1 MKKTFLTNSEK
12 RIILENREKVIIE
25 NFTNTFNRIKR
36 IDENEMC
43 ECGMGMYEHHLTE
56 PEQQVV
62 NDILGEANSLYEIDF
77 NSVLEKVK
85 NYAKRGALTGAVVAA
100 LMASPKINA
109 QQKQQIQQ
117 FAGTEMTHGEHEDL
131 PSIVQAGGAELGQ
144 KLIDAFLSDRRKA
157 WKWQIE
163 YNKTHRHNK
172 THLVDNITV
181 GFHARDKEMALAKL
195 GNMYN
200 GSKPEDPAETTIDF
214 LQFMG
219 GE

>member
-117 FAGTEMTHGEHEDL
+117 FADTEMAHEE
-131 PSIVQAGGAELGQ
+131 PTGAESIVQKGGIELGK
-144 KLIDAFLSDRRKA
+144 KLVEAFLLDRRKA

-163 YNKTHRHNK
+163 YNKAHRHMK
-172 THLVDNITV
+172 TYIVDNISV
-181 GFHARDKEMALAKL
+181 GLHARDPNALQQL
-195 GNMYN
+195 GDMYN
-200 GSKPEDPAETTIDF
+200 GSNEKNPAQTTVDF
-214 LQFMG
+214 LKHMG
-219 GE
+219 MQ